1 MKRFFPILIAIATA
15 ASVMILVLGGC
26 NVSTAG
32 LSNVKLCEKLDG
44 DACSSDMSTLS
55 KEASTFFVTANLDN
69 APAGTKIK
77 IDWRYLSGELGNQPQ
92 DIDSASFTS
101 EEDSN
106 VITGSLERATATWPK
121 GEYEVVLKI
130 QTDNAD
136 PVSKTFSVK

>member
-1 MKRFFPILIAIATA
+1 MKRFFLILIAVATA
-15 ASVMILVLGGC
+15 VFVMTLVLSGC

-44 DACSSDMSTLS
+44 DSCSSDMTTLS
-55 KEASTFFVTANLDN
+55 KDASTFFVTGNLDN
-69 APAGTKIK
+69 APSGTKIK
-77 IDWRYLSGELGNQPQ
+77 IDWRYLSGELGNEPQ

-101 EEDSN
+101 EENSN
-106 VITGSLERATATWPK
+106 IITGSLERATESWPK

-136 PVSKTFSVK
+136 PVSKKFSVK